1 MSGAAKRKL
10 KKPQEKLIT
19 KLRKLDDLGFI
30 NIVAPTN
37 MSESSATTTVD
48 QSGDRACNELNSSNP
63 EGMIPLEAE
72 ALSLGSHAESGYE
85 DNAYPGYPIEKCS
98 SSECKSSS
106 SLLRE
111 YSGDVALWKNISKEN
126 VVCRFEEIINS
137 PHNGIYINFMAVFW
151 NIILERLNRVSVA
164 LQSAEIELG
173 TAVKLLQSLQD
184 FVSELRGNL
193 DAIEMRATQ
202 KDPSA
207 KYTDAEKE

>member
-1 MSGAAKRKL
+1 MNSSSSTSKKSSDGPGRVQMSGAAKRKL
-10 KKPQEKLIT
+10 KKQQEKLIT

-111 YSGDVALWKNISKEN
+111 YSGDVALWKNISKE
-126 VVCRFEEIINS
+126 VREYCME
-137 PHNGIYINFMAVFW
+137 H
-151 NIILERLNRVSVA
+151 ER
-164 LQSAEIELG
+164 
-173 TAVKLLQSLQD
+173 T
-184 FVSELRGNL
+184 
-193 DAIEMRATQ
+193 
-202 KDPSA
+202 
-207 KYTDAEKE
+207 